1 MEEKLSKLYYQP
13 NHLWTGENAI
23 KQLRQ
28 QLKVSRKVALQWFAK
43 QAIFQ
48 IHLPAPKEVIHPHY
62 QVYVP
67 NQMHMVDLLE
77 FPRDF
82 IHGNTYKYLL
92 VLVDVASGYT
102 AIVPLRNK
110 QASSVAFA
118 LKALYRPAAPL
129 KEHKHAPL
137 KFPKELYSDAGTE
150 FKGEFAKMLKEH
162 GVKVKAKVTKYHH
175 GFNGKVESRNKA
187 ISKMLFKNMD
197 VQEIAS
203 GKTSRTW
210 VKYARDAVEKLNHN
224 VNGVLGMSPAEAI
237 KLDVVKPKKAVR
249 YPKEKLL
256 PADGLYRYLLA
267 PGEEHGDQRRRAT
280 DNIWSRKTFRIS
292 DIEQIPGQRVLYHLS
307 EGPDRAFVKEELMLI
322 PEDTQDPPEYVKAW

>member
-13 NHLWTGENAI
+13 NHLWTGENAVE
-23 KQLRQ
+23 QLRKH
-28 QLKVSRKVALQWFAK
+28 LKVSRKVALQWLAK
-43 QAIFQ
+43 QTIFQ

-102 AIVPLRNK
+102 AITPLRNK

-118 LKALYRPAAPL
+118 LRALY
-129 KEHKHAPL
+129 KHAPL
-137 KFPKELYSDAGTE
+137 KFPKELYCDAGIE

-175 GFNGKVESRNKA
+175 GFNGKVENRNKA
-187 ISKMLFKNMD
+187 ISKILFKNMD
-197 VQEIAS
+197 VQEIAT

-210 VKYARDAVEKLNHN
+210 VKYARDAVAKLNHKPN
-224 VNGVLGMSPAEAI
+224 KILGKSPAEAI
-237 KLDVVKPKKAVR
+237 KLDVIKPKNAVR

-256 PADGLYRYLLA
+256 PADRF
-267 PGEEHGDQRRRAT
+267 T
-280 DNIWSRKTFRIS
+280 DIYWHLVKSMEIRKNVQLIISGVAKPSEFQILSRSLVSVSFTI
-292 DIEQIPGQRVLYHLS
+292 
-307 EGPDRAFVKEELMLI
+307 
-322 PEDTQDPPEYVKAW
+322 